1 MPTKPK
7 ILMVLLLLAGSFAF
21 AAPATDL
28 PFLAWK
34 RACHEPILS
43 PQGAAWE
50 SAGTFNPAVTFFR
63 AKDAKKQDVAKF
75 VILYRA
81 QDTAGT
87 SHLGYAESTDGIH
100 FARRPQPALSCPKR
114 STASIGCTG
123 SAPLRTRLTRWGF
136 PTPTM

>member
-1 MPTKPK
+1 MHIKPK
-7 ILMVLLLLAGSFAF
+7 TLMVLLLLAGSFAF

-34 RACHEPILS
+34 RASNEPILS

-63 AKDAKKQDVAKF
+63 AEDAKKQDVGKF
-75 VILYRA
+75 VMLYRA

-87 SHLGYAESTDGIH
+87 SHLGFS
-100 FARRPQPALSCPKR
+100 FASPRR
-114 STASIGCTG
+114 TTWSIG
-123 SAPLRTRLTRWGF
+123 SARG
-136 PTPTM
+136 